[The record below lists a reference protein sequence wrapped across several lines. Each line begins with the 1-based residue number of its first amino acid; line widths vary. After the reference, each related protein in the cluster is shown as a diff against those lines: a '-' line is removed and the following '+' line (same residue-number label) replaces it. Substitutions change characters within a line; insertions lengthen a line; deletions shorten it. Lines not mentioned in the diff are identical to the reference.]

1 MEVKENSDNQFNNI
15 EAETLNFLYNII
27 EDHIKK
33 DPESNDSILLQEKLI
48 MMTMV
53 FKSKNPKEE
62 LVYDFES

>member
-33 DPESNDSILLQEKLI
+33 DPESNDTILLQEKLI